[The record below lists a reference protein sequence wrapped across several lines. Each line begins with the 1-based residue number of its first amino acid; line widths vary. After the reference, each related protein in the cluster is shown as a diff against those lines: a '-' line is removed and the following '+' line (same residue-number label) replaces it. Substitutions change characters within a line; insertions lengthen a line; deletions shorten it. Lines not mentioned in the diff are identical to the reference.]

1 MKRRIVVLVCLMMA
15 FQGMGKAKTDTL
27 YYDKDWKGVNN
38 RVFAAYFRVVEKTN
52 DTITRKPFRDYYITG
67 ELQSEGYYI
76 VLDKS
81 DDNKSIMDGEFINY
95 YKSGKIEQKGR
106 CVHGKQEGEYVRYTE
121 DGLISL
127 HAYLKNDKFHG
138 IYTEFEGDKCLQM
151 EFKDGQPLHDYYI
164 LSNKDGLWSKINLKT
179 GKPIYESPKVKEQL
193 EEYRDG
199 DTWDYYNKNGII
211 VAVTPVRVRDYG
223 QYSKLSIVIANN
235 SMFPID
241 FDPKEITAQLCSEN
255 YQFRELKVYSAEEYM
270 RKVRRRQN
278 FEMAMMAFGEAAA
291 ASNAGYSSSTTRT
304 SYNGQS
310 YSQGSASAYGNK
322 GYAYGSY
329 SGSTLSSGQSTS
341 TTTSYNG
348 AAAYQARVI
357 ASNRIAS
364 YENALLKERAVKNEG
379 YLKKTTIYP
388 GQTISGYIH
397 IAWKRD
403 WAMLVDIK
411 IHGAVYGFMWGMS
424 K

>member
-15 FQGMGKAKTDTL
+15 FQGIGKAKTDTL

-95 YKSGKIEQKGR
+95 YKSGKIEQKGMR
-106 CVHGKQEGEYVRYTE
+106 VHGKQEGEYVRYAE

-127 HAYLKNDKFHG
+127 HAYFKNDELHG
-138 IYTEFEGDKCLQM
+138 ICTQFENDKCLQI
-151 EFKDGQPLHDYYI
+151 EYKDGRPLYNYGT
-164 LSNKDGLWSKINLKT
+164 LSNKDGFCSKINLKT
-179 GKPIYESPKVKEQL
+179 GKPIYESPSKKERKV
-193 EEYRDG
+193 EY
-199 DTWDYYNKNGII
+199 KNGETWPYYDKNGLV
-211 VAVTPVRVRDYG
+211 VAMNNTSVRDYG
-223 QYSKLSIVIANN
+223 KYYKITMVIANN
-235 SMFPID
+235 SLFPID
-241 FDPKEITAQLCSEN
+241 FDPEEITAYLLLRNEIEIKDL
-255 YQFRELKVYSAEEYM
+255 RVYTAYEYM

-364 YENALLKERAVKNEG
+364 YENALLKDRAVKNEG
-379 YLKKTTIYP
+379 YLRKTTIYP
-388 GQTISGYIH
+388 GQTISGYVH
-397 IAWKRD
+397 IARK
-403 WAMLVDIK
+403 K
-411 IHGAVYGFMWGMS
+411 GAVLEINVKINDAVYVFPWNVR
-424 K
+424 